1 MSVPAFRR
9 RILIEPSPG
18 VVTAEL
24 EDDWHRMVVTL
35 THRDG
40 IVLDVASEMKRWPWT
55 TCRGA
60 IAQLAETF
68 KGCLLDEVA
77 RRGER
82 TQNCTH
88 LHDLALFAAAHARGT
103 ASVAYDVTVTDP
115 VDGRRVAELLR
126 NGALMFSWSQENDAF
141 VAPSGLAGLRLSELG
156 EWISTLDRDR
166 REGARILRWATIMAY
181 GRAMDIP
188 EGLSAT
194 TFPTGACYTFQPEQ
208 AQDAIRRPDVPRD
221 LSQDGAVPL
230 ADRARIFD
238 LLHGSAGNIAT
249 LGTRI
254 PDADRGRP
262 G

>member
-1 MSVPAFRR
+1 MAVPAFRR

-18 VVTAEL
+18 LVTAEL

-40 IVLDVASEMKRWPWT
+40 IVVDVASEMKRWPWS

-68 KGCLLDEVA
+68 TGSPLDEVA

-88 LHDLALFAAAHARGT
+88 LHDLALFAAAHAMET
-103 ASVAYDVTVTDP
+103 SAVAYDVTVSDP
-115 VDGRRVAELLR
+115 VDGRRVAELVR
-126 NGALMFSWSQENDAF
+126 NGAPMFSWSQENDLF
-141 VAPSGLAGLRLSELG
+141 VEPSDLVGLRLNELG
-156 EWISTLDRDR
+156 EWISTLDGDR

-194 TFPTGACYTFQPEQ
+194 TFPGGACFTFQPGQ
-208 AQDAIRRPDVPRD
+208 ARDAIRRPDVPRD
-221 LSQDGAVPL
+221 LSVEGAAPL
-230 ADRARIFD
+230 VDRAGMFGLSPR
-238 LLHGSAGNIAT
+238 LHGDRSAY
-249 LGTRI
+249 
-254 PDADRGRP
+254 
-262 G
+262 